1 MMAAAWAD
9 LAALGSTA
17 RLWTTDDA
25 ALADAAAELVR
36 ELEAVDRA
44 CSRFRDDSELA
55 RLNRAEGKPFAAS
68 GYLFEA
74 VRVALRAAAATDGWV
89 DPTIGR
95 GLRLAGYDR
104 TFTIVSGRTPGA
116 VRFARA
122 AGWRLV
128 ELDEDEDRRS
138 IRIPSGV
145 ELDLGAT
152 AKALA
157 ADRAALAAAERTGAG
172 ILVSLGGDIGVAGP
186 APLGGW
192 PVRIADDHRA
202 ALDGPGAVV
211 SLESGGLATSSVTVR
226 RWRMGEHELHHILD
240 PRTGRPAPSCWRTVS
255 VAAASCLD
263 ANTASTAAV
272 LLGEAAPVWLAE
284 RRLPARL
291 VRVSGEVVCIGGW
304 PAEAGM
310 VA

>member
-1 MMAAAWAD
+1 MAAAWAD

-17 RLWTTDDA
+17 LLWTTDDA
-25 ALADAAAELVR
+25 ALADATAELVR
-36 ELEAVDRA
+36 ELDAVDRA
-44 CSRFRDDSELA
+44 CSRFRDDSELVQ
-55 RLNRAEGKPFAAS
+55 LNHAEGKPFAAS
-68 GYLFEA
+68 RYLFEA
-74 VRVALRAAAATDGWV
+74 VQVALRAAAATGGLV

-104 TFTIVSGRTPGA
+104 TFTIIGRRDQGT
-116 VRFARA
+116 VRFAPA

-128 ELDEDEDRRS
+128 ELDEDRRS

-157 ADRAALAAAERTGAG
+157 ADRATVAAAERTGAG
-172 ILVSLGGDIGVAGP
+172 ILISLGGDIAIAGP
-186 APLGGW
+186 APNGGW

-202 ALDGPGAVV
+202 SLDGPGAVV

-226 RWRMGEHELHHILD
+226 RWCVGEDELHHILD
-240 PRTGRPAPSCWRTVS
+240 PRTGRPAQSCWQTVS
-255 VAAASCLD
+255 VAAASCVD

-291 VRVSGEVVCIGGW
+291 VGVSGDVVCVGGW
-304 PAEAGM
+304 PADAGI
-310 VA
+310 AA

>member
-1 MMAAAWAD
+1 MAAAWAD
-9 LAALGSTA
+9 LVALGSTA
-17 RLWTTDDA
+17 LLWTTDDA
-25 ALADAAAELVR
+25 ALAPGTAELVR
-36 ELEAVDRA
+36 ELEAVDLA

-55 RLNRAEGKPFAAS
+55 RLNRAGGEEFEAG

-74 VRVALRAAAATDGWV
+74 VRVALRAAAATGGLV

-104 TFTIVSGRTPGA
+104 TFTIVSRRDRGGT
-116 VRFARA
+116 VRFAPA

-128 ELDEDEDRRS
+128 ELDEDRRS
-138 IRIPSGV
+138 IWIPSGV

-172 ILVSLGGDIGVAGP
+172 IFVSLGGDIAIAGA

-202 ALDGPGAVV
+202 SLDGPGPVV

-226 RWRMGEHELHHILD
+226 RWRVGGQELHHILD
-240 PRTGRPAPSCWRTVS
+240 PGTGRPARSCWRTVS
-255 VAAASCLD
+255 VAAASCVD
-263 ANTASTAAV
+263 ANTASTAGL
-272 LLGEAAPVWLAE
+272 LLGEAAPAWLAE
-284 RRLPARL
+284 RGLPARL
-291 VRVSGEVVCIGGW
+291 VGISGEVVCTRGW
-304 PAEAGM
+304 PAESGM
-310 VA
+310 AA

>member
-1 MMAAAWAD
+1 MAAAWAD
-9 LAALGSTA
+9 LAALGTTA
-17 RLWTTDDA
+17 LLWTTDDA
-25 ALADAAAELVR
+25 ALADATEELVR

-44 CSRFRDDSELA
+44 CSRFRDDSELVQ
-55 RLNRAEGKPFAAS
+55 LNHAEGKPFAA
-68 GYLFEA
+68 GRCLFEA
-74 VRVALRAAAATDGWV
+74 VQVALRAAAATGGLV

-104 TFTIVSGRTPGA
+104 TYTIIGRRDHGK
-116 VRFARA
+116 VRFAPA

-128 ELDEDEDRRS
+128 ELDEDRRS

-157 ADRAALAAAERTGAG
+157 ADRAALGAAERTGAG
-172 ILVSLGGDIGVAGP
+172 ILVSLGGDIAIAGP
-186 APLGGW
+186 APNGGW

-202 ALDGPGAVV
+202 SLDGPGPVV

-226 RWRMGEHELHHILD
+226 RWRVGEDELHHILD
-240 PRTGRPAPSCWRTVS
+240 PRTGRPAQSCWQTVS
-255 VAAASCLD
+255 VAAASCVD

-291 VRVSGEVVCIGGW
+291 VGVSGDVVCVGGW
-304 PAEAGM
+304 PADAGI
-310 VA
+310 AA

>member
-1 MMAAAWAD
+1 MAAAWAD

-17 RLWTTDDA
+17 LLWTSDDV
-25 ALADAAAELVR
+25 ALADATWELVR

-55 RLNRAEGKPFAAS
+55 RLNRAEGKPFPA
-68 GYLFEA
+68 GRYFFEA
-74 VRVALRAAAATDGWV
+74 VRVALRAAAATGGLV

-104 TFTIVSGRTPGA
+104 TFTIVSERDRGIVRA
-116 VRFARA
+116 RFAPA

-128 ELDEDEDRRS
+128 ELDEDRRS

-157 ADRAALAAAERTGAG
+157 ADHAALAAADRTGAG
-172 ILVSLGGDIGVAGP
+172 VLVSLGGDIAIAGP
-186 APLGGW
+186 APRGGW

-202 ALDGPGAVV
+202 SLDGPGPIVG
-211 SLESGGLATSSVTVR
+211 LESGGLATSSVTVR
-226 RWRMGEHELHHILD
+226 RWQVGEHELHHILD
-240 PRTGRPAPSCWRTVS
+240 PHTGRPATSCWRTVS
-255 VAAASCLD
+255 VAAASCVD

-272 LLGEAAPVWLAE
+272 LLGEAAPAWLAE

-291 VRVSGEVVCIGGW
+291 VAVSGEVVCIGGW
-304 PAEAGM
+304 PAEAGI
-310 VA
+310 AA

>member
-1 MMAAAWAD
+1 MAAAWAD

-17 RLWTTDDA
+17 LLWTTDDA
-25 ALADAAAELVR
+25 ALADATAELVR
-36 ELEAVDRA
+36 ELDAVDRA
-44 CSRFRDDSELA
+44 CSRFRDDSELMQ
-55 RLNRAEGKPFAAS
+55 LNHAEGKPFAA
-68 GYLFEA
+68 GPYLFEA
-74 VRVALRAAAATDGWV
+74 VQVALRAAAATGGLV

-104 TFTIVSGRTPGA
+104 TFTIIGRRDQGT
-116 VRFARA
+116 VRFAPA

-128 ELDEDEDRRS
+128 ELDEDRRS

-157 ADRAALAAAERTGAG
+157 ADRAALSAAGRTGAG
-172 ILVSLGGDIGVAGP
+172 ILVSLGGDIAVAGP
-186 APLGGW
+186 APNGGW

-202 ALDGPGAVV
+202 SLDGPGPVV
-211 SLESGGLATSSVTVR
+211 SVESGGLATSSVTVR
-226 RWRMGEHELHHILD
+226 RWRVGEDELHHILD
-240 PRTGRPAPSCWRTVS
+240 PRTGRPAQSCWQTVS
-255 VAAASCLD
+255 VAAASCVD

-284 RRLPARL
+284 RGLPARL
-291 VRVSGEVVCIGGW
+291 VGVSGDVICVGGW
-304 PAEAGM
+304 PADAGI
-310 VA
+310 AA

>member
-1 MMAAAWAD
+1 VAGASAE

-17 RLWTTDDA
+17 LLSTTDDA
-25 ALADAAAELVR
+25 ALADATAELVR
-36 ELEAVDRA
+36 ELETVDLA

-55 RLNRAEGKPFAAS
+55 RLNRAEGQPFAAS
-68 GYLFEA
+68 RYLFEA
-74 VRVALRAAAATDGWV
+74 VRVALRAAAATDGLV

-104 TFTIVSGRTPGA
+104 TFAIVSGRTPGT
-116 VRFARA
+116 VRFASA
-122 AGWRLV
+122 AGWQLV
-128 ELDEDEDRRS
+128 ELDEDRRS

-157 ADRAALAAAERTGAG
+157 ADRAALAAADRTGTG
-172 ILVSLGGDIGVAGP
+172 ILVSLGGDIAIAGP
-186 APLGGW
+186 TPRGGW
-192 PVRIADDHRA
+192 PVRIVDDHRA
-202 ALDGPGAVV
+202 WLDGPGPVV
-211 SLESGGLATSSVTVR
+211 SIEAGGLATSSVTVR
-226 RWRMGEHELHHILD
+226 RWRAGEHELHHILD
-240 PRTGRPAPSCWRTVS
+240 PRTGRPAPSWWRTVS
-255 VAAASCLD
+255 VAAASCVD
-263 ANTASTAAV
+263 ANSASTAAV

-291 VRVSGEVVCIGGW
+291 VGVSGEVVCTGGW

-310 VA
+310 AL

>member
-1 MMAAAWAD
+1 MAAAWAD

-17 RLWTTDDA
+17 LLWTTDDA
-25 ALADAAAELVR
+25 ALADATAELVR

-44 CSRFRDDSELA
+44 CSRFRDDSELVQ
-55 RLNRAEGKPFAAS
+55 LNHAEGEPFAA
-68 GYLFEA
+68 GPYLFEA
-74 VRVALRAAAATDGWV
+74 VQVALRAAAATGGLV

-104 TFTIVSGRTPGA
+104 TFTIIGRRDQGT
-116 VRFARA
+116 VRFAPA

-128 ELDEDEDRRS
+128 EVDEDCRS

-157 ADRAALAAAERTGAG
+157 ADRTALAAAEKTGAG
-172 ILVSLGGDIGVAGP
+172 ILVSLGGDIAIAGP
-186 APLGGW
+186 APNGGW

-202 ALDGPGAVV
+202 SLDGLGPVV

-226 RWRMGEHELHHILD
+226 RWHVGEDELHHILD
-240 PRTGRPAPSCWRTVS
+240 PRTGRPAQSCWQTVS
-255 VAAASCLD
+255 VAAASCVD

-291 VRVSGEVVCIGGW
+291 VGVTGDVVCVGGW
-304 PAEAGM
+304 PADAGI
-310 VA
+310 AA

>member
-1 MMAAAWAD
+1 MAAAWAD

-17 RLWTTDDA
+17 LLWTTDDA
-25 ALADAAAELVR
+25 ALADATTELVR

-44 CSRFRDDSELA
+44 CSRFRDDSELM
-55 RLNRAEGKPFAAS
+55 RLNRAEGKPFAP
-68 GYLFEA
+68 GPYLFGA
-74 VRVALRAAAATDGWV
+74 VQVALRAAAATGGLV

-104 TFTIVSGRTPGA
+104 TFTIIGWRNQGT
-116 VRFARA
+116 VRFVPA

-128 ELDEDEDRRS
+128 ELDEHRRS
-138 IRIPSGV
+138 IRIPAGV

-157 ADRAALAAAERTGAG
+157 ADRAARAAAERTGAG
-172 ILVSLGGDIGVAGP
+172 ILVSLGGDIAIAGS
-186 APLGGW
+186 APRGGW

-202 ALDGPGAVV
+202 SLDGPGPVV
-211 SLESGGLATSSVTVR
+211 ALESGGLATSSVTVR
-226 RWRMGEHELHHILD
+226 RWRVGEQDLHHILD
-240 PRTGRPAPSCWRTVS
+240 PRTGRPTASCWRTAS
-255 VAAASCLD
+255 VAAASCVD

-272 LLGEAAPVWLAE
+272 LLGEAAPGWLAE

-291 VRVSGEVVCIGGW
+291 VDVSGKVVCIGEW
-304 PAEAGM
+304 PSEVG
-310 VA
+310 VAAQ